1 MTIRKFAHGD
11 GRELRRLA
19 RQLFGSDQDFDPWNE
34 QIFVVDRGNGLLGG
48 YLAVTRR
55 SWSNGSDAQPVAHI
69 KAWFV
74 DPDLR
79 RQGLGTKLM
88 KAAEHWAGLMGLVE
102 LCSDVELHN
111 QLSLAVHQRMGFE
124 PTVQLQYFRKPLA
137 QAAKR
142 VAGQG

>member
-1 MTIRKFAHGD
+1 MTVRKFAHGD
-11 GRELRRLA
+11 SRELRRLS
-19 RQLFGSDQDFDPWNE
+19 RQLFGSDRDFDPWNE
-34 QIFVVDRGNGLLGG
+34 QIFVADRGNGLLGG
-48 YLAVTRR
+48 YLAVARR
-55 SWSNGSDAQPVAHI
+55 SCSKRSDTQPVADV

-74 DPDLR
+74 DRDLR

-88 KAAEHWAGLMGLVE
+88 KAAEQWASLMGLAE

-111 QLSLAVHQRMGFE
+111 QVGLTVHQRMGFE
-124 PTVQLQYFRKPLA
+124 PTVQLQYFHKSLA